1 MANSIPHNLV
11 STPFIRV
18 SQVMLHFNAQK
29 VVVMIN
35 VKSVLLS
42 CAGRGFC
49 SAKDMAMRYNCYR
62 VLFRPAYLVQSRA
75 CDYAC
80 SPLLLILHFPIAC
93 SEGRED
99 IITLHQSANLKLLKL

>member
-1 MANSIPHNLV
+1 M
-11 STPFIRV
+11 
-18 SQVMLHFNAQK
+18 
-29 VVVMIN
+29 
-35 VKSVLLS
+35 LLS

-49 SAKDMAMRYNCYR
+49 SAKNMAMRYNCYR
-62 VLFRPAYLVQSRA
+62 VLFRPARLVQSRA